1 MIEIIPQSLSEL
13 IQCLLVAASVMTAA
27 ASVQALFYC
36 FLPKRRE
43 RERGERGGGG
53 EEVHVF

>member
-13 IQCLLVAASVMTAA
+13 IQCLLVVASVMTAA

-43 RERGERGGGG
+43 RERRREGGK
-53 EEVHVF
+53 EVHVF